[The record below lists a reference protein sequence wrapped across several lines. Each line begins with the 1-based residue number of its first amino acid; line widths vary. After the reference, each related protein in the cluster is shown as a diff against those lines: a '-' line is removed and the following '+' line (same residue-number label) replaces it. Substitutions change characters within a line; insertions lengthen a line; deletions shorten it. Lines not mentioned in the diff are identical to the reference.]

1 VTGKA
6 EGPAKALSRKAF
18 GARHQLRCGAVL
30 NRACPSVAA
39 AWAQV
44 RHYTKAELRGF
55 IRVSVGK
62 PAQTD
67 ALLSAL
73 AEL

>member
-1 VTGKA
+1 VPGTACVAG
-6 EGPAKALSRKAF
+6 LSY
-18 GARHQLRCGAVL
+18 
-30 NRACPSVAA
+30 NWACLSVAA
-39 AWAQV
+39 GWAQV

-62 PAQTD
+62 PSQTD

>member
-1 VTGKA
+1 
-6 EGPAKALSRKAF
+6 
-18 GARHQLRCGAVL
+18 
-30 NRACPSVAA
+30 VAA

>member
-1 VTGKA
+1 
-6 EGPAKALSRKAF
+6 
-18 GARHQLRCGAVL
+18 
-30 NRACPSVAA
+30 VAA
-39 AWAQV
+39 GWAQV